1 MQLHLNLF
9 IKFIML
15 NTEITDLNSE
25 LSGYT
30 SELCKKKEICIQNQ
44 INAKNQKSRSKN
56 DIEIEEHLKS
66 LNSIKQA
73 TNEIKRILQT
83 KEKLLL
89 DVKQYLIKFDTK
101 MDNTL
106 ELISDYFQQTKLR
119 MDVKTKKKSLDL
131 FKADFYLQYGCI
143 LLVNFK

>member
-1 MQLHLNLF
+1 LQLHLNLF

-44 INAKNQKSRSKN
+44 INAKIHNKN

-89 DVKQYLIKFDTK
+89 DIKQYLIKFDTK
-101 MDNTL
+101 MNSTF
-106 ELISDYFQQTKLR
+106 ELISDYFQQTNLR
-119 MDVKTKKKSLDL
+119 MDVKTQKKKSLDL
-131 FKADFYLQYGCI
+131 FNADFFLQYGCI
-143 LLVNFK
+143 LLS